1 MISFTFN
8 LSTDVSERAIQE
20 ITEICTHFT
29 GSVFAFENEGRT
41 LKGLKLYSIYCATAN
56 L

>member
-20 ITEICTHFT
+20 ITKYVLISLAVYLH
-29 GSVFAFENEGRT
+29 
-41 LKGLKLYSIYCATAN
+41 LKMKDEH
-56 L
+56 